1 MIICYRFVE
10 DRLQAIRV
18 FLHIKTWIRMAQ
30 SNYQR
35 FYHRE
40 KVFMY
45 LTKRENIY
53 DISNTKNVCLITRKY
68 NDKGNYEIESRIMFY
83 LDSEVAS
90 LYRSLSCKNF
100 STFGFVASKMSRHSN
115 CSNACN
121 TSPKVPP
128 SCMYISSI
136 AFVRPSFG
144 RTQVSTHCREIKKKY
159 VKDDENLFHFIIYYH
174 FIYVI
179 LFLCTFVRSASTSRI
194 CATSFHC
201 GKRDAY
207 L

>member
-1 MIICYRFVE
+1 M
-10 DRLQAIRV
+10 L
-18 FLHIKTWIRMAQ
+18 
-30 SNYQR
+30 
-35 FYHRE
+35 
-40 KVFMY
+40 
-45 LTKRENIY
+45 
-53 DISNTKNVCLITRKY
+53 
-68 NDKGNYEIESRIMFY
+68 Y

-100 STFGFVASKMSRHSN
+100 STFGFVASKMSRHSS

-136 AFVRPSFG
+136 ALVRPSFG

-159 VKDDENLFHFIIYYH
+159 VEDENNLFFVNLYYLIHF
-174 FIYVI
+174 I
-179 LFLCTFVRSASTSRI
+179 LFLFTFVRSASTSRI

>member
-1 MIICYRFVE
+1 M
-10 DRLQAIRV
+10 L
-18 FLHIKTWIRMAQ
+18 
-30 SNYQR
+30 
-35 FYHRE
+35 
-40 KVFMY
+40 
-45 LTKRENIY
+45 
-53 DISNTKNVCLITRKY
+53 
-68 NDKGNYEIESRIMFY
+68 Y

-100 STFGFVASKMSRHSN
+100 STFGFVASKMSRHSS

-136 AFVRPSFG
+136 ALVRPSFG
-144 RTQVSTHCREIKKKY
+144 RTQVSTHCKEIRRSIAKMMKIY
-159 VKDDENLFHFIIYYH
+159 FIFLFFYYFIHF
-174 FIYVI
+174 I

-207 L
+207 LWLTSILRQRSSNNAQPSAQKTTFKMQMWEC